1 MLKAFTVGGYV
12 LALDAID
19 AEVDVSADESVGA
32 VPAEAVAVVAVV
44 AVVDAVVAVNVLIQV
59 CKKMSEMQKMRKIEE
74 EEKKDRKKNV
84 YFLISDSILF
94 DFRRSICDASNFLK
108 PIPLQETHLDS

>member
-1 MLKAFTVGGYV
+1 MNHA
-12 LALDAID
+12 A
-19 AEVDVSADESVGA
+19 
-32 VPAEAVAVVAVV
+32 